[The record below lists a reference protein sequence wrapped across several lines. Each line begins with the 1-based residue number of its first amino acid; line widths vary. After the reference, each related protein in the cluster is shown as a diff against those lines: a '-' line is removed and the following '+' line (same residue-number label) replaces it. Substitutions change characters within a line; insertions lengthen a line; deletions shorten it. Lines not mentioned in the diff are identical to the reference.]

1 MKHESDILKRIK
13 SYFMRRKSATEAHR
27 FEREMERDP
36 FLYEAMEGLEDL
48 LTSDIQQALDE
59 LDDRLDE
66 RSQRRG
72 MVFTWQAAAIGL
84 VIVAGTTVFAIL
96 GGQSNDP
103 DTTGTQGDYKY
114 DPRTTQPS
122 YEAMDDEPAYV
133 VSDSVEDEDEIEPSS
148 TSEVEQAPPPV
159 EMVAFEPVKESTTL
173 GGDLTANDPLQ
184 NEMRSSESDE
194 EDVEAGTLAHTSKA
208 VESIAVSED
217 EVSMAPSKSLQVQEL
232 KSKASSARQKSESAD
247 PTSAPEGGMDAYRAY
262 LKNNLQRT
270 TGMPLGEVVL
280 SFEFDRN
287 GTPKSV
293 KVENSL
299 CTACDAE
306 AIRLIEQG
314 PKWNAPDRKER
325 VFITVSFDR

>member
-13 SYFMRRKSATEAHR
+13 SYFMRRKSANEAHR

-36 FLYEAMEGLEDL
+36 FLYEAMEGLEDM

-72 MVFTWQAAAIGL
+72 MIFTWQAAAIGL

-96 GGQSNDP
+96 GGQSDDP
-103 DTTGTQGDYKY
+103 ETAGTQGDYKY

-122 YEAMDDEPAYV
+122 FEAMEDEPAYV
-133 VSDSVEDEDEIEPSS
+133 VSDSVSDGLEPSAAS
-148 TSEVEQAPPPV
+148 RVEQAPPPV
-159 EMVAFEPVKESTTL
+159 EVVAFDPAKEKTTL
-173 GGDLTANDPLQ
+173 DGDLTASDPLE
-184 NEMRSSESDE
+184 NEMRFSQAEPEALD
-194 EDVEAGTLAHTSKA
+194 AGTLDVASRA
-208 VESIAVSED
+208 VESMAVSED
-217 EVSMAPSKSLQVQEL
+217 EVALAPSKSLQVQALE
-232 KSKASSARQKSESAD
+232 STASSARQKSEAVDPSA
-247 PTSAPEGGMDAYRAY
+247 APEGGMEAYRTY

-287 GTPKSV
+287 GSPKSV

-314 PKWNAPDRKER
+314 PKWTAADRKER
-325 VFITVSFDR
+325 VFITVNFDR